1 MAGLQL
7 KEVVGAEAVE
17 AQEAAM
23 PGLSRAQLDMF
34 LKDWASARIGTGK
47 GHDRA
52 AGAPQ
57 STKAPQHCGASQPL
71 TVPIR
76 VVYIHATITP
86 PATWYRLPSAPR
98 FGATIMRC

>member
-1 MAGLQL
+1 MPHHPPLLVHVTAADGAPRLTPARTHAPAALQL

-52 AGAPQ
+52 AGAPH
-57 STKAPQHCGASQPL
+57 STPSKRPQPRAVPQPL
-71 TVPIR
+71 TCV
-76 VVYIHATITP
+76 
-86 PATWYRLPSAPR
+86 
-98 FGATIMRC
+98 MCM